1 MQRSES
7 DRPWSSHEVVV
18 RSSARLARGLADL
31 FPDSSHVWLHGLDRA
46 DDRAIWDFA
55 HQEGFTLVT
64 KDSDFGD
71 LLLLR
76 GFPPKVIWVRIGN
89 CTTAQVEQLIR
100 QQYQAIEQFEADKQ
114 AGVLE
119 LQ

>member
-1 MQRSES
+1 MRLLFDHQLS
-7 DRPWSSHEVVV
+7 P
-18 RSSARLARGLADL
+18 RLARRLADL
-31 FPDSSHVWLHGLDRA
+31 FPDSSHVWLHGLHRA
-46 DDRAIWDFA
+46 DDRDIRDFA
-55 HQEGFTLVT
+55 RQEGFTLVT

-89 CTTAQVEQLIR
+89 CTTAEVEQLIR
-100 QQYQAIEQFEADKQ
+100 QRYQTIEEFEADPQ

-119 LQ
+119 LR